1 MKRLLALVAAVAMVT
16 GALWL
21 RGRLDEGGSGS
32 GEVAD
37 GRTGSSVTV
46 VCVSEL
52 APVCAAVADAD
63 PRVEVRVEEA
73 AVTEAELARTETP
86 PEIDAWLTFAP
97 FATIVGEERQRAGRF
112 PVLDE
117 ATAPL
122 AWSPLTMVV
131 WKDREAVLTARCGGE
146 ITWRCVGEV
155 GGAPWAEL
163 AGPTTWGPV
172 KPGHPT
178 PETTA
183 VGLLVLGQAAGSYFG
198 SPDYASNDFTDP
210 AFRAWFERLERAV
223 PSFPPPPRTPLDEM
237 LSKGPATFDL
247 AGSTEAAAVPAA
259 GRSRD
264 RERLSVL
271 YPSPRATAE
280 VVLVP
285 VAGSDAG
292 GRVEKLF
299 TSDEAVTAFTGAG
312 WLVDPATRPTD
323 DGLPRPGVLQALRSL
338 WVEVVR

>member
-1 MKRLLALVAAVAMVT
+1 VKRLLALLAAAAMVT
-16 GALWL
+16 GSLWL
-21 RGRLDEGGSGS
+21 RGRLDEGGTGT
-32 GEVAD
+32 GEGTG
-37 GRTGSSVTV
+37 GRSTPGVTV
-46 VCVSEL
+46 ACVSEL
-52 APVCAAVADAD
+52 APVCAAVAGTD
-63 PRVEVRVEEA
+63 PRVEVRIEEA
-73 AVTEAELARTETP
+73 AVTEAELARTETRP
-86 PEIDAWLTFAP
+86 GIDAWLTFAP
-97 FATIVGEERQRAGRF
+97 FAAIVSEERQRAGRF

-117 ATAPL
+117 PTGPL
-122 AWSPLTMVV
+122 AWSPLTIVV
-131 WKDREAVLTARCGGE
+131 WKDRESVLSSRCGAE

-155 GGAPWAEL
+155 GGSPWADL
-163 AGPTTWGPV
+163 GGPATWGPV

-198 SPDYASNDFTDP
+198 SPGYASNDFTDP
-210 AFRAWFERLERAV
+210 AFRTWFERLERSV

-247 AGSTEAAAVPAA
+247 AGSTEAAAVPAV

-264 RERLSVL
+264 RDRLSVL

-299 TSDEAVTAFTGAG
+299 TSDEASAAFTGAG
-312 WLVDPATRPTD
+312 WLVDPATRPVD